1 MKRTAAIA
9 AAVSAAFLSGVPV
22 LLARTARPTAAPTT
36 SATPAPA
43 ASAAPAAA
51 QHHDQSPDDVFRL
64 QPLSGNVYALYG
76 RGGNVGFFVGP
87 DAILVVD
94 SQFKDIAPGIVRQIR
109 KISDKP
115 IRFLVNTHH
124 HGDHVGGNEV
134 FRQFAMIVA
143 HDNVRTRMLASP
155 VAIQKEYPAHLEEA
169 KKSGNAD
176 MVKYFSDQIA
186 WAKTARVEEIPAPV
200 MTFDSA
206 LRVHIGEETINVWH
220 LPPAHTDGDSV
231 VWFEKAKV
239 LHMGDD
245 FFNQV
250 IPFIDVSSGG
260 SATGYLAALDRVI
273 SKVPADARIIP
284 GHGEVTDLAGL
295 KMFRTYIS
303 DVLDA
308 ARKAKAAGKSKEVF
322 LREVSLPAYEKW
334 SGYKERFAAN
344 AGAAWDDVK

>member
-1 MKRTAAIA
+1 MKRIAVLTAA
-9 AAVSAAFLSGVPV
+9 VGAAFLSAVPG
-22 LLARTARPTAAPTT
+22 LLAQTPRPTPAP
-36 SATPAPA
+36 SATPAA
-43 ASAAPAAA
+43 GE
-51 QHHDQSPDDVFRL
+51 HHDQNPEDVFRL
-64 QPLSGNVYALYG
+64 QPLPGNVYALYG

-87 DAILVVD
+87 DAVLVVD

-115 IRFLVNTHH
+115 IRFLLNTHH

-155 VAIQKEYPAHLEEA
+155 AEITRNYPALIDQARAAGRDQAA
-169 KKSGNAD
+169 KSL
-176 MVKYFSDQIA
+176 SDQLA
-186 WAKTARVEEIPAPV
+186 WAKSVRVEEIAAPV
-200 MTFDSA
+200 MTFESSMRIHMGD
-206 LRVHIGEETINVWH
+206 ETINVWH

-250 IPFIDVSSGG
+250 VPFIDVSSGG
-260 SATGYLAALDRVI
+260 SATGYLAAIDKAI
-273 SKVPADARIIP
+273 SKVSPDARIIP

-295 KMFRTYIS
+295 KVFRTYIA

-308 ARKAKAAGKSKEVF
+308 ARKAKTAGKSKEVF

-334 SGYKERFAAN
+334 TGYKERFAAN